1 MVIRRNDKVAIG
13 LRVPENLRQRLQ
25 KRAQALGISQN
36 DLVLT
41 LIEIGF
47 KVWGRNFNLTK

>member
-1 MVIRRNDKVAIG
+1 MVIGRNEKVAIG

-25 KRAQALGISQN
+25 KRAQELDISQN
-36 DLVLT
+36 DLVLV

-47 KVWGRNFNLTK
+47 KVWDSDFNLTK